1 MFDIGFL
8 ELIIVSIVGLLVLG
22 PERLPGAIRT
32 VMAYVNKIRRSFAG
46 IRAEIERELQ
56 ADEFRQ
62 DLHNQGI
69 MEELKQVEKTVRK
82 ELGTGSGVKLGKDGY
97 PIDQP
102 YQTPDTTP
110 RRELPKEEEP
120 SAEKEPSAGEGPS
133 ADKEPSAEQEP
144 SAKEEPSAEQEP
156 SARKEPSVEPEPQAA
171 TDPATEQESAA
182 AQAKASPEPATTD
195 PADGE
200 PPAVEPPTAAE
211 PDADKPAAQP

>member
-69 MEELKQVEKTVRK
+69 MEELKQVEKTMRK
-82 ELGTGSGVKLGKDGY
+82 ELGNSTGVKLGKDGY

-102 YQTPDTTP
+102 YQAS
-110 RRELPKEEEP
+110 EP
-120 SAEKEPSAGEGPS
+120 SAHREPSASKEPS
-133 ADKEPSAEQEP
+133 ADKEPSAQ
-144 SAKEEPSAEQEP
+144 EEPSAN
-156 SARKEPSVEPEPQAA
+156 KEPPAE
-171 TDPATEQESAA
+171 TDPATEQVAA
-182 AQAKASPEPATTD
+182 AADAEQ
-195 PADGE
+195 PADTEAGASD
-200 PPAVEPPTAAE
+200 PDPVLEPPTNTE
-211 PDADKPAAQP
+211 PDADKPATQP

>member
-110 RRELPKEEEP
+110 RRELSKEEEP
-120 SAEKEPSAGEGPS
+120 SAGE
-133 ADKEPSAEQEP
+133 EPSAEQEP
-144 SAKEEPSAEQEP
+144 SAKEEP

-182 AQAKASPEPATTD
+182 AQAKASREPAATD